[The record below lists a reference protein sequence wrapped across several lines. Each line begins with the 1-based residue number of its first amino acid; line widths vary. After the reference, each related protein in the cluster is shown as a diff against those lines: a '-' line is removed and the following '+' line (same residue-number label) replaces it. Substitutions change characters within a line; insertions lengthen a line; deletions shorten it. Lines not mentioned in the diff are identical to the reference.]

1 MLNRFEVWKKRK
13 TQPALEQTQL
23 ETQVKDGQQ
32 RLARLGKAIQQAED
46 SHNERRR
53 GVSTF
58 AFSETAIVV
67 YELREVQH
75 KRYPEAYTR

>member
-1 MLNRFEVWKKRK
+1 MLNRFEVWQKRK
-13 TQPALEQTQL
+13 MQPAVEQTQL

-58 AFSETAIVV
+58 AFSETATVV

-75 KRYPEAYTR
+75 RRYPEAYTR